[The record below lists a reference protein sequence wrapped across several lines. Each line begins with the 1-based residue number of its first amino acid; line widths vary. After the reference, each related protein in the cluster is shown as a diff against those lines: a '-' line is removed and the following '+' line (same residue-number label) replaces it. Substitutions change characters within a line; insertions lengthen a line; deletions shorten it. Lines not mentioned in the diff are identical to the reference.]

1 MDIILTRSDIDCLSS
16 YVNQYFDREV
26 FKETCLQLISIKIY
40 SLIKTDASLKGK
52 YYNRV
57 YKLSDFC
64 DGICLEDDERILFLE
79 EDNAQYSYIKSINEG
94 THKMENVCC
103 LYDDTYVSSSYF
115 FYTEEEGVHSKDIV
129 SKFLEMYGYEYR
141 HKIEDKVR
149 DKIFNKVI
157 DNIKNDIQYKFL
169 IERYFS
175 KKSNCL
181 NNLSQEDIINVANS
195 FVQLEYSS
203 IYEAILNKI
212 ESSIVLNLNRK
223 FKEILSEYNC
233 EMKSLNTYE
242 HDIYASLHGFAM
254 AILEEKLINYSS
266 KGIFLLDK
274 LYKIGYDILCIISKY
289 NTIISDVEKDTFNVL
304 GKNKCKTFKIRHN
317 GKEYK
322 CCGIEKGSRNGMIT
336 YGLNYN
342 LDSILFTETKNVYR
356 DIFPKSRVA
365 DFYEFEIIYKSK
377 TIYKLPSDVS
387 SSLYKYKES
396 IFKLCDEQLKLTE
409 LILSD
414 VY

>member
-195 FVQLEYSS
+195 FVQLE
-203 IYEAILNKI
+203 
-212 ESSIVLNLNRK
+212 
-223 FKEILSEYNC
+223 
-233 EMKSLNTYE
+233 
-242 HDIYASLHGFAM
+242 
-254 AILEEKLINYSS
+254 
-266 KGIFLLDK
+266 
-274 LYKIGYDILCIISKY
+274 
-289 NTIISDVEKDTFNVL
+289 
-304 GKNKCKTFKIRHN
+304 
-317 GKEYK
+317 
-322 CCGIEKGSRNGMIT
+322 
-336 YGLNYN
+336 
-342 LDSILFTETKNVYR
+342 
-356 DIFPKSRVA
+356 
-365 DFYEFEIIYKSK
+365 
-377 TIYKLPSDVS
+377 
-387 SSLYKYKES
+387 
-396 IFKLCDEQLKLTE
+396 
-409 LILSD
+409 
-414 VY
+414 